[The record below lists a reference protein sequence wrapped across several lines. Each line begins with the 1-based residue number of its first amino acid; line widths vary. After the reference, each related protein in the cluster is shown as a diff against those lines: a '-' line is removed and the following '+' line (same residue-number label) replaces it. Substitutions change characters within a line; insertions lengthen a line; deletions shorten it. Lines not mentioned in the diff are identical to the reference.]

1 MMGDLAKDVALAAAA
16 RVARTMG
23 PSAGLVAYR
32 TLAEGSSDSETRG
45 IAVLEA
51 VGCALALRD
60 EGAIGSLVG
69 LYAGVKEGRLDAR
82 ARAAV
87 LALERRGFGLA
98 ARGLA
103 ALELE
108 RFPRARTAYVLARC
122 FLRAKE
128 PSAASALERA
138 RSLAAAE
145 GDRAVAA
152 SAGALLALHLHGAG
166 REGEARA
173 IEKTLTLADV
183 PPELMLALGD
193 HGLAASSRFVRAAWL
208 GELERLVCGAAP
220 RIADAALAR
229 VCAHADR
236 HGDTLTPL
244 ELDRILAV
252 FAKLRDEALSAR
264 LTSRVASWSRLVA
277 AAAKEPVVRE
287 DVLAVLGSAAP
298 SPRTQVLAMRAL
310 DLATGRFEP
319 KTDLPG
325 DPENLILSAA
335 FALRDG
341 DGARASAALS
351 AWAERAREAQVGA
364 LRAAWEVTRFALS
377 SEEEAVRR
385 AACACARALV
395 ERAAPLPSGSGVAI
409 ARAVRLAGEAEL
421 SARLLAMA
429 VAAKEPLAKETFG
442 DLARELGW
450 KAALEGRRDEA
461 IRHLRAARDLGA

>member
-1 MMGDLAKDVALAAAA
+1 MMGDLAKDVALGAAA

-45 IAVLEA
+45 IAILEA
-51 VGCALALRD
+51 IGCALALRD
-60 EGAIGSLVG
+60 EGAMGGLVG

-82 ARAAV
+82 ARATV
-87 LALERRGFGLA
+87 LALERLGFGLA

-122 FLRAKE
+122 FVRARA

-138 RSLAAAE
+138 RSLAATE

-152 SAGALLALHLHGAG
+152 SSGALLALHLHGVG
-166 REGEARA
+166 REVEARA
-173 IEKTLTLADV
+173 VEKALTLADV
-183 PPELMLALGD
+183 PPELLLALSD
-193 HGLAASSRFVRAAWL
+193 HGLVASSRFVRAAWL
-208 GELERLVCGAAP
+208 GELDRLVSGAAP

-236 HGDTLTPL
+236 HRDTLTAL
-244 ELDRILAV
+244 ELDRVLAV

-264 LTSRVASWSRLVA
+264 LSARVRSWPRLVA
-277 AAAKEPVVRE
+277 AAAREPVVRE
-287 DVLAVLGSAAP
+287 EVLAVLAEASP
-298 SPRTQVLAMRAL
+298 SPRTQGLAMRAL

-319 KTDLPG
+319 KTDLPK
-325 DPENLILSAA
+325 DPENLIFSAA

-341 DGARASAALS
+341 DGPRASTALS
-351 AWAERAREAQVGA
+351 AWAERSREAHVGA
-364 LRAAWEVTRFALS
+364 LGAAWEVTRFALS
-377 SEEEAVRR
+377 SEDEAVRR

-395 ERAAPLPSGSGVAI
+395 ERAAPLPSGSGLAI
-409 ARAVRLAGEAEL
+409 ARSVRLAGEMEL
-421 SARLLAMA
+421 AARLLAMA

-461 IRHLRAARDLGA
+461 IRHLRAARDLGQ